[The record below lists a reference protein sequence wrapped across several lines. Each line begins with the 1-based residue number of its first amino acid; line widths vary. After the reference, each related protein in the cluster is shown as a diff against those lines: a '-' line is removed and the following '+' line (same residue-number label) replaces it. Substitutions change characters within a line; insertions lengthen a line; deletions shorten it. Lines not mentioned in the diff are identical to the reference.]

1 MANNKSTEK
10 RIRQSARE
18 REQNRGA
25 RSAMRTAVK
34 QLRQAVANG
43 DSETARNLLPETLR
57 LIDVTAKK
65 KAVHANTAARTK
77 SRLVR
82 AVRASAAS

>member
-1 MANNKSTEK
+1 
-10 RIRQSARE
+10 
-18 REQNRGA
+18 
-25 RSAMRTAVK
+25 MRTAVK

-43 DSETARNLLPETLR
+43 DSETARELLPETLR

-65 KAVHANTAARTK
+65 KAVPGNTAARTK

-82 AVRASAAS
+82 AVRASGAS